1 MDILNVIL
9 LMLVYPMR
17 LTSGLLGAII
27 SGFLALM
34 NLTDVLM
41 TLLILTTR
49 YRGDLDS
56 ILIEDITFL
65 SYDLEY

>member
-1 MDILNVIL
+1 MNIIPLT
-9 LMLVYPMR
+9 LVYTMR

-27 SGFLALM
+27 SEFLALM

-56 ILIEDITFL
+56 MMIEDITLL
-65 SYDLEY
+65 SYDLD

>member
-1 MDILNVIL
+1 
-9 LMLVYPMR
+9 MR

-56 ILIEDITFL
+56 MLIEDITFL
-65 SYDLEY
+65 SYDLGYR